1 MGVARVRPSR
11 VISEVTLDNTLLP
24 NTSGAT
30 LTWKATGL
38 PTRGIIHRFSM
49 RMVYTSAF
57 TQHNE
62 YDAVWVHTQGAEGV
76 TSPTLDFAKTV
87 EAQYCLDLN
96 SILLTGSHELFGTGA
111 AVYMPTL
118 RLASP
123 MTMTANGLTTINAAG
138 NDTTAVN
145 QGYNVGPATGFY
157 YDVSGTV
164 KGPSDSTGEL
174 FFTWL
179 SDATNYRTNVS
190 QIVCRLEIEPC
201 F

>member
-11 VISEVTLDNTLLP
+11 VISEVTLDNTILP

-30 LTWKATGL
+30 LTWKASGI
-38 PTRGIIHRFSM
+38 PARGIIHRFSM

-57 TQHNE
+57 TKHNE
-62 YDAVWVHTQGAEGV
+62 YDAVWVHTSGTEGASNG
-76 TSPTLDFAKTV
+76 SLDFAKTV

-123 MTMTANGLTTINAAG
+123 ST
-138 NDTTAVN
+138 VN
-145 QGYNVGPATGFY
+145 QSYNAGAETGFY

-164 KGPSDSTGEL
+164 KGPNDNTGDL

-190 QIVCRLEIEPC
+190 EIVCRLEIEPC

>member
-11 VISEVTLDNTLLP
+11 VISEVTLTNNDLP

-38 PTRGIIHRFSM
+38 PARGIIHRFSM

-62 YDAVWVHTQGAEGV
+62 YDAIWVHTNGAEG
-76 TSPTLDFAKTV
+76 TSQGTLAFAKTV

-123 MTMTANGLTTINAAG
+123 MTMTANGATST
-138 NDTTAVN
+138 VN
-145 QGYNVGPATGFY
+145 QGYNVGAETGFY

-164 KGPSDSTGEL
+164 KGPNDNTGEL

-190 QIVCRLEIEPC
+190 EIVCRLEIEPC